1 MKLVKLSLATILG
14 LGAVSGLSAST
25 LADALSS
32 GKVSGKA
39 TVWYQTND
47 KADLFDQASSIGDAG
62 LQLGYVTSDYN
73 GLGFGVTGYALDSLN
88 LHYDVVSGT
97 PHGPLGV
104 NETSSWLGE
113 AYFTYKI
120 DNTLV
125 KVGRQNLDTPFA
137 KSDGWA
143 VHPNNFEAVVVINS
157 DLPNTTLIG
166 AFVNKER
173 TRTSSTFADFYTDDG
188 AWMVAAIY
196 SGIKDTPIKLF
207 AYDVVDVA
215 QAVYT
220 DVSTKVG
227 DITIA
232 GQYMLMMPDA
242 SAADDTNAFG
252 LKASTKISGIS
263 LTGAVSMVD
272 DGTLRVANTGDGMTK
287 TPIYT
292 ATITG
297 DGDVSSATDTI
308 GYKLSA
314 GMSVAKD
321 LSTTLS
327 WGFYDHGED
336 SSATPVGVSDDS
348 MAVELVA
355 KYKGLQNLTI
365 FGGYFYTDEATGA
378 YSNAGDDL
386 NTVRVWGR
394 YSF

>member
-14 LGAVSGLSAST
+14 LGAVSGLSAGT
-25 LADALSS
+25 LADAFSS

-39 TVWYQTND
+39 SIWYQTND
-47 KADLFDQASSIGDAG
+47 KADLFDQASSIGNAG
-62 LQLGYVTSDYN
+62 LELNYVTGDYN

-88 LHYDVVSGT
+88 LHNDVVSNT
-97 PHGPLGV
+97 PHGALGV

-125 KVGRQNLDTPFA
+125 KVGRQNLKTPFA
-137 KSDGWA
+137 NSDTWA
-143 VHPNNFEAVVVINS
+143 VHPNNFEAVVVINT

-173 TRTSSTFADFYTDDG
+173 TRSSRTFTDFYNDG

-196 SGIKDTPIKLF
+196 TGIENTPIKVF
-207 AYDVVDVA
+207 GYDVVDVA

-232 GQYMLMMPDA
+232 GQYLLMMPDA
-242 SAADDTNAFG
+242 AAANDTNAFG

-272 DGTLRVANTGDGMTK
+272 DGALRVVNTADDMTK
-287 TPIYT
+287 TPIFT

-297 DGDVSSATDTI
+297 DGDISAATDTI

-314 GMSVAKD
+314 GMDVAKD
-321 LSTTLS
+321 LSTSIT

-336 SSATPVGVSDDS
+336 SSATPLNTSDDS

-355 KYKGLQNLTI
+355 KYKGFENLTI
-365 FGGYFYTDEATGA
+365 LTAYFYTDEATGT
-378 YSNAGDDL
+378 YLNAGDD
-386 NTVRVWGR
+386 
-394 YSF
+394 

>member
-14 LGAVSGLSAST
+14 LGAVSALSAGT

-39 TVWYQTND
+39 TIWYQTKD
-47 KADLFDQASSIGDAG
+47 SVDLFDQASSIGDAG
-62 LQLGYVTSDYN
+62 LQLGYVTGDYN

-97 PHGPLGV
+97 PHKALGV

-125 KVGRQNLDTPFA
+125 KVGRQNLATPFA
-137 KSDGWA
+137 NSDGWA

-173 TRTSSTFADFYTDDG
+173 TRNIDTFEDFWSDDG

-196 SGIKDTPIKLF
+196 SGIKDTPIKVF

-215 QAVYT
+215 QAVYS
-220 DVSTKVG
+220 DISTKVG

-242 SAADDTNAFG
+242 DAADDTNAFG
-252 LKASTKISGIS
+252 LKVSTKVSGVK
-263 LTGAVSMVD
+263 LCGAVSMVD

-287 TPIYT
+287 TPIFT
-292 ATITG
+292 KTITA
-297 DGDVSSATDTI
+297 DGDISAATDTI

-314 GMSVAKD
+314 GMDIAKD

-336 SSATPVGVSDDS
+336 SSATPVDTSDDS

-355 KYKGLQNLTI
+355 KYKGFENLTI
-365 FGGYFYTDEATGA
+365 FGGYMYTDETTGA

-386 NTVRVWGR
+386 NTVRFWGR